1 MAINTRLSYLQL
13 GTGVSGTELSGNVL
27 NIKAPTKLTPSDEF
41 LVNASRNPTTGK
53 MQIQM
58 VGRTQHTMSMTFA
71 KLTNHEWWE
80 INRFMQVA
88 NYVFYVKY
96 LNHND
101 GKIKIQRFYRGN
113 MTQPTPSTTTEV
125 INGETVPTHYL
136 NCGYNLIDMGDTI
149 SEVKT
154 L

>member
-1 MAINTRLSYLQL
+1 MAINTRLSYIQL
-13 GTGVSGTELSGNVL
+13 GGGVSGTELTDVL
-27 NIKAPTKLTPSDEF
+27 NIKAPTSLTPSDEF
-41 LVNASRNPTTGK
+41 LVNASRNPITAV

-58 VGRTQHTMSMTFA
+58 VGRTQHTISLTFA
-71 KLTNHEWWE
+71 KLTNRQWWD
-80 INRFMQVA
+80 INRYMQNY

-136 NCGYNLIDMGDTI
+136 KGGWNLIDMG
-149 SEVKT
+149 EPVQVVKT